1 MCILSGLLNSTF
13 VLVSGFALFA
23 SKMLATNV
31 FPRLAAYT
39 KGVHP
44 VCKNISALRL
54 EVSHVY
60 IIRVLEGTK
69 VFATCTL
76 KILAYTRMI
85 NIVHVC
91 EIIDI
96 VQAYIHDLA
105 SQASKRF
112 FLLRKN
118 EVLRYCCA

>member
-1 MCILSGLLNSTF
+1 MCILSGLLKSTF
-13 VLVSGFALFA
+13 VLASGFALDA

-44 VCKNISALRL
+44 VCKNISTLRL
-54 EVSHVY
+54 EVSHVC

-69 VFATCTL
+69 VFATYTL

-96 VQAYIHDLA
+96 VQACIHDLA

-118 EVLRYCCA
+118 